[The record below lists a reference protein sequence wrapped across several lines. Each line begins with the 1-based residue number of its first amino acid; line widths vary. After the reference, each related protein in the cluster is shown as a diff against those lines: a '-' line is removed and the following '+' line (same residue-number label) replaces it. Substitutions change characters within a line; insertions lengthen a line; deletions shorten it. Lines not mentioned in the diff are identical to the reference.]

1 MVWQPANQVPEQ
13 DRQKYEKEFDEYYK
27 ELETAREKW
36 VIFSLFSGVIILFG
50 QRKLKKVEQLKESVN
65 GIERKIRSF
74 RIKKKKCYLLL
85 SKKKKLKVKIK
96 KNWGCQLGE
105 KR

>member
-36 VIFSLFSGVIILFG
+36 VIFSLFSRVILFG

-74 RIKKKKCYLLL
+74 RIKKEMLPSFVKEKKF
-85 SKKKKLKVKIK
+85 
-96 KNWGCQLGE
+96 
-105 KR
+105 

>member
-74 RIKKKKCYLLL
+74 RIKKEMLPSFVKEK
-85 SKKKKLKVKIK
+85 KIK
-96 KNWGCQLGE
+96 S
-105 KR
+105 